1 MIDFYHLFT
10 TGFSIKGLHRAVG
23 KKTGETNPIERLND
37 NFQ

>member
-10 TGFSIKGLHRAVG
+10 TGFSIKGHRAVG